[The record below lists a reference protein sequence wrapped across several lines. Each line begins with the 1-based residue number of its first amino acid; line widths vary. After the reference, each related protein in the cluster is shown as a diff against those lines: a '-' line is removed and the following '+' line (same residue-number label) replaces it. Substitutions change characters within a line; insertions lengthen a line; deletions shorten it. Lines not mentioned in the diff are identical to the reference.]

1 MKTIRSFLAGIKNLW
16 RWLPVVWADRQWDH
30 WFFVKIVEHKLRLME
45 QFFQGSGPRLVSAAR
60 NAERVRYCRI
70 LASRI
75 VADDYLGWVLRRHVQ
90 EWGEA
95 RCILGESRDDGSVEL
110 LEIAVP
116 HLEGDDRKR
125 EKRLRSRLY
134 DEARRQRD
142 QDYRELFR
150 LLDKYVEHWWD

>member
-45 QFFQGSGPRLVSAAR
+45 QFFRDGGTHRIDTEQIADRID
-60 NAERVRYCRI
+60 YCRI
-70 LASRI
+70 RASRI

-125 EKRLRSRLY
+125 EKRLRYRLY